1 MRQEAL
7 LTVYKLAKKD
17 PRIVF
22 IGSDLGAGT
31 LREMQADI
39 PAQFFM
45 EGISEQHVVGFAAGL
60 AQEGFI
66 PYINTIGTFLTRRA
80 FEQVSIDIGLHQLP
94 VRLLASGGGMV
105 YAPLGPTHTAVEDIG
120 LMLSVP
126 NMKVFA
132 PADAF
137 EMENL
142 LSTLVEDK
150 DPHYV
155 RFGKG
160 GESIVTQGSPTFE
173 LKPKI
178 FGDES
183 ADIIIFTT
191 GVMLQHCLDAQSELE
206 TQGLS
211 TTVLHFPYLNNLSIK
226 NLDSYLSSAR
236 VRLCVEEHVPRGGL
250 FTQILHELIS
260 AGKPLTN
267 LYQLALPA
275 SFSHNYGS
283 QMDHLDRNGLT
294 APKVIAKINELV
306 SGSSKSNRMRT

>member
-1 MRQEAL
+1 MRQKAL
-7 LTVYKLAKKD
+7 LTVYKLAKQD
-17 PRIVF
+17 PRVVF

-31 LREMQADI
+31 LKEMQADI

-66 PYINTIGTFLTRRA
+66 PYINTIGTFLTRRS
-80 FEQVSIDIGLHQLP
+80 FEQVSIDIGLHRLP

-105 YAPLGPTHTAVEDIG
+105 YAPLGPTHTAIEDIG

-142 LSTLVEDK
+142 LSTVVEDK

-160 GESIVTQGSPTFE
+160 GESIVTQEFTTFE

-178 FGDES
+178 FGNES
-183 ADIIIFTT
+183 AEVIIFTT
-191 GVMLQHCLDAQSELE
+191 GIMLQHCLDAKSELQ
-206 TQGLS
+206 TQGFS
-211 TTVLHFPYLNNLSIK
+211 TTVFHFPYLNNLSIEE
-226 NLDSYLSSAR
+226 LDSYFASAR

-250 FTQILHELIS
+250 FTQILHELIL

-267 LYQLALPA
+267 LYQLALSD

-283 QMDHLDRNGLT
+283 QMDHLNSNGLT
-294 APKVIAKINELV
+294 APKVVAKIKELV